1 MITNILI
8 MILLV
13 TAIPSTTLPMIVSAT
28 STSIKSESTPVSQ
41 KTTVVRSQKE
51 LDKALKDKNVSAIKL
66 YGTKDGKKVTYKL
79 SKDCDKKLMVMSAS
93 TVRFTIPKKVKV
105 KSLIVYIA
113 NQKELNTWKNSS
125 RMTTLVIMTEKA
137 TKITI
142 GAKDF
147 SKVHLIINA
156 PKATIINY
164 ASFKTINVKNAGN
177 WMNKIETSIDDYDLS
192 DNGSNEA
199 SSNSEGTEGST
210 DDTSNGGTGGGF
222 VPGPINPGPV
232 TPTPIPPS
240 TVEPTPTPIEPSEPS
255 EPTTPEEPVVS
266 DVVYII
272 NYYVDNELQKT
283 IKGSDL
289 KQGEILKADLTEYM
303 YNNLI
308 EIDDERTD
316 RTQLIISSDNI
327 ANNTLDIYYKTKI
340 LALDETNKIKKEI
353 ESLLEY
359 SINNLDYKAKLRSA
373 EAKIKLLKGEE
384 AKIFYQKKIAGIRT
398 YRDIIEDYNK
408 LLMEAT
414 SDVELIY
421 SGGGLDNIQA
431 RIRKIK
437 DTIQE
442 NDELNIIIEEK
453 VQEIEEIKI
462 LCKNIR
468 EALAELQ
475 LKDIENDN
483 KITTTGY
490 AFIEIL
496 PDDKSDIYRALTE
509 LEGKNTNLRKVVDGI
524 RAILADVKI
533 VKFEEEHSALEY
545 QKERAKEFINKNST
559 CKVESLAEFR
569 KALNLAENEPNQNQR
584 SVLIHHT
591 ENLEKWYQ
599 KASVECKAE
608 KVIVKNKG
616 ISIEALK
623 NLEQVFKESVKNKD
637 LSKEILEY
645 FTNKLED
652 LIYEVEKGVFEIEE
666 ENPQG
671 VPIVR
676 EKPKTEGAIVDE

>member
-1 MITNILI
+1 MSKKERTITNILI

-13 TAIPSTTLPMIVSAT
+13 TAIPSTTLPMVVSAT
-28 STSIKSESTPVSQ
+28 STSIKSESNPVSQ

-51 LDKALKDKNVSAIKL
+51 LDKALKDENVSAIKL
-66 YGTKDGKKVTYKL
+66 YGAKDGKKVTYKL
-79 SKDCDKKLMVMSAS
+79 SKDCDKKLIIMSAS
-93 TVRFTIPKKVKV
+93 TVRFTIPKKVKL
-105 KSLIVYIA
+105 KSLIVYVA
-113 NQKELNTWKNSS
+113 NQKELNAWKNSS
-125 RMTTLVIMTEKA
+125 RMTTLVIKTEKA
-137 TKITI
+137 AEITI

-164 ASFKTINVKNAGN
+164 ASFKTINAKNAGK
-177 WMNKIETSIDDYDLS
+177 WINKIEPPVV
-192 DNGSNEA
+192 DNDSADNEGD
-199 SSNSEGTEGST
+199 SNSEGTKETT
-210 DDTSNGGTGGGF
+210 DDTSNGGTWGGYI
-222 VPGPINPGPV
+222 PGPIDSV
-232 TPTPIPPS
+232 LPTPIGPS
-240 TVEPTPTPIEPSEPS
+240 K
-255 EPTTPEEPVVS
+255 PTTSEEPVAP
-266 DVVYII
+266 DVAYII

-289 KQGEILKADLTEYM
+289 KQREILKADLTEYM

-316 RTQLIISSDNI
+316 RTQLIISDNI

-340 LALDETNKIKKEI
+340 LSSDVENKEDMSDDETNKIKKEI
-353 ESLLEY
+353 ESLLEQ
-359 SINNLDYKAKLRSA
+359 SINNRDYRVKLRSA

-384 AKIFYQKKIAGIRT
+384 VKIFYQKKIAGIRS
-398 YRDIIEDYNK
+398 YRDIIEEYNK

-421 SGGGLDNIQA
+421 NDGRLDNIQA
-431 RIRKIK
+431 RIKKIK

-483 KITTTGY
+483 KITTTGHAY
-490 AFIEIL
+490 IEIL
-496 PDDKSDIYRALTE
+496 PDDKSDIYRLLTE
-509 LEGKNTNLRKVVDGI
+509 LERKNTNLRKVVDGLG
-524 RAILADVKI
+524 AILEEVKI
-533 VKFEEEHSALEY
+533 VKFEEEHNALEY
-545 QKERAKEFINKNST
+545 QKDRAKNFINKNST
-559 CKVESLAEFR
+559 CKVESLAEFG

-599 KASVECKAE
+599 KTSVECMAE

-616 ISIEALK
+616 ISIETLK
-623 NLEQVFKESVKNKD
+623 NLEQVLKESEKNKD
-637 LSKEILEY
+637 LSKEKLEY

-652 LIYEVEKGVFEIEE
+652 LIYEVEKEIYVLEK

-671 VPIVR
+671 
-676 EKPKTEGAIVDE
+676 